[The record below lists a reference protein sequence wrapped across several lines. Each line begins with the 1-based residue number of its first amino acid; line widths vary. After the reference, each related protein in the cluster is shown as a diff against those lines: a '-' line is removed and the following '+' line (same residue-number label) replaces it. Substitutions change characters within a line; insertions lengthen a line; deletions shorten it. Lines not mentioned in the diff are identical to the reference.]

1 MSVVFIQLFSAFLR
15 CLMTSQMV
23 CNSCADLF
31 IRLHGCQLLLWH
43 DDMAWFYMISAE
55 LRRGKVFPHIRSL
68 CVGGQAESK
77 LQQSLPRLF
86 GESLCKV

>member
-1 MSVVFIQLFSAFLR
+1 MQILLSLY
-15 CLMTSQMV
+15 
-23 CNSCADLF
+23 
-31 IRLHGCQLLLWH
+31 GCQWSLWH
-43 DDMAWFYMISAE
+43 GNMAWFPMNYAE

-86 GESLCKV
+86 GEFLCKV